1 MASLRCS
8 GDAQHSE
15 LSRRRPDVA
24 KALRGCVSKSG
35 VATVYLPNLSLS
47 DTDVQQLCQCLLHDP
62 VRAAAAVA
70 LVLSSSSRGHR
81 SNACSCLL
89 GFRRQLHLDSNRRPA
104 VLTHARRAGLS
115 ERGRLCWQALSEA
128 TVRML
133 DLRRNQLGDEGAR
146 ALASLLRT
154 RPSAICGLNVS
165 KNRLQRPGLDDLLA
179 AAAQHSTLTVLNVEG
194 NPGSSELPQEA
205 LSALQVS
212 GDRFCAGQVLD
223 RDQNPSAADC
233 VCPSSRFRASGSIR
247 KYYTYSFTR
256 YADHLPLEERA
267 SESTT
272 AWYGGRARSG
282 RYMLR

>member
-1 MASLRCS
+1 VGHAQARLGAPRAYITLGTRAMASLRCS
-8 GDAQHSE
+8 GDSQHAE

-62 VRAAAAVA
+62 VRAAAAAVA
-70 LVLSSSSRGHR
+70 LVLSSSSRGYC
-81 SNACSCLL
+81 SNVCSCLL
-89 GFRRQLHLDSNRRPA
+89 GFRRQLHLDSNRRPT

-115 ERGRLCWQALSEA
+115 ERGQFCWQALSAA

-179 AAAQHSTLTVLNVEG
+179 AAAHHSTLTVLNVEG
-194 NPGSSELPQEA
+194 NPGSPELPQEA
-205 LSALQVS
+205 MSALQVS
-212 GDRFCAGQVLD
+212 GGRFCAGQSHD

-233 VCPSSRFRASGSIR
+233 PSV
-247 KYYTYSFTR
+247 
-256 YADHLPLEERA
+256 
-267 SESTT
+267 
-272 AWYGGRARSG
+272 
-282 RYMLR
+282 

>member
-1 MASLRCS
+1 MAHVQARLGAPRAYVTLGTRAMASLRSS
-8 GDAQHSE
+8 GDAQHAE

-62 VRAAAAVA
+62 VRAAVEVA
-70 LVLSSSSRGHR
+70 LSSPAAHAAPPQLCVRLLAGIPTPARSRFESTSRWSHTPQTRVL
-81 SNACSCLL
+81 
-89 GFRRQLHLDSNRRPA
+89 
-104 VLTHARRAGLS
+104 
-115 ERGRLCWQALSEA
+115 ERGRAVCWQALSAA

-179 AAAQHSTLTVLNVEG
+179 AAAYHSTLTVLNVEG
-194 NPGSSELPQEA
+194 NPGSPELPQEA
-205 LSALQVS
+205 TAALQVIN
-212 GDRFCAGQVLD
+212 DWFVRQQNQI
-223 RDQNPSAADC
+223 DQQRIVS
-233 VCPSSRFRASGSIR
+233 VYWLQG
-247 KYYTYSFTR
+247 
-256 YADHLPLEERA
+256 E
-267 SESTT
+267 
-272 AWYGGRARSG
+272 
-282 RYMLR
+282 